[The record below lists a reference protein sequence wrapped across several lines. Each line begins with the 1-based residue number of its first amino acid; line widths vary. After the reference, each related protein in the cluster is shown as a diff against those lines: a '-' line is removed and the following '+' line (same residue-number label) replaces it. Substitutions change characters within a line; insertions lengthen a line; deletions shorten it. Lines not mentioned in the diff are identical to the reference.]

1 MHTHT
6 CTHTHAHTNH
16 RLVVAM
22 YGWYG
27 TFDDNRYGR
36 NRNGQLPSNAMP
48 SAVTY
53 IQYAGDL
60 EENLPAAISSEFNQ
74 FDFGVDLDEPTTELP
89 TTTEG
94 SPDTIDPV
102 IVGVGAGGA
111 ITALLI
117 ILIIV
122 LVVVCGRRRQPKRKG
137 YEITISERR
146 HFYMGARSLSLQPVG
161 SIILLQVPPSP
172 LPSPLPLPPPPPPS
186 PSPLPLPPLLPSLPS
201 HTHTHTFSR
210 GRDPYD
216 RDYSRSR
223 SRRRLHRSKT
233 PRKGSDLGILVLL
246 SYIMGIEHAV
256 YTMSQCP

>member
-1 MHTHT
+1 MLNKATFQSYNIILLLLSFIHTHTHTHMHTHT

-137 YEITISERR
+137 YEITISECR

-172 LPSPLPLPPPPPPS
+172 PPS
-186 PSPLPLPPLLPSLPS
+186 PSPSPSPPPFSLPYLP
-201 HTHTHTFSR
+201 THTHTPLVAEEIHTIATTHAAEADGVFTDLR
-210 GRDPYD
+210 PHGRAA
-216 RDYSRSR
+216 
-223 SRRRLHRSKT
+223 T
-233 PRKGSDLGILVLL
+233 LV
-246 SYIMGIEHAV
+246 YW
-256 YTMSQCP
+256 YY